1 MACIRTSI
9 FSFQKTSSS
18 LKNLF
23 TSKMM
28 RRDESHSIKNIIE
41 NLEFIDSLK
50 FKLPG
55 RYPKI
60 GTTQRLEI
68 IRKIFSFNKK
78 NRRLRERRRNAFL
91 LSIGLLAA
99 DILMSSRIIRRV
111 HQKKSLLTY
120 KKFTKIIVATLSTSL
135 FWFYQQTYTNGLDLK
150 RFEIEA
156 FLLFDLEK
164 LSAEDLSAIES
175 LYDEYLSDIER
186 NVSVRTSSDNS
197 SYTVSQFKN
206 YKLNRSKHLVDKLD
220 DLIGKFY
227 SLSTAEIDFIKNFEL
242 EIKMSGADNYN

>member
-1 MACIRTSI
+1 M
-9 FSFQKTSSS
+9 
-18 LKNLF
+18 
-23 TSKMM
+23 
-28 RRDESHSIKNIIE
+28 
-41 NLEFIDSLK
+41 
-50 FKLPG
+50 
-55 RYPKI
+55 
-60 GTTQRLEI
+60 
-68 IRKIFSFNKK
+68 
-78 NRRLRERRRNAFL
+78 
-91 LSIGLLAA
+91 
-99 DILMSSRIIRRV
+99 
-111 HQKKSLLTY
+111 
-120 KKFTKIIVATLSTSL
+120 
-135 FWFYQQTYTNGLDLK
+135 K

-186 NVSVRTSSDNS
+186 NVSVRISSDNS